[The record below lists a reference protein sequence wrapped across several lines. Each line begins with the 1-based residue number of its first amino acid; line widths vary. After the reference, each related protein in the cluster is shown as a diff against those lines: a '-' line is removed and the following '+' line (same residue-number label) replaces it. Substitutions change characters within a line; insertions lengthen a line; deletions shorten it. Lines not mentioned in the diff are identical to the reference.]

1 MERDLEL
8 GPLLELGNKIR
19 EKKHEATFICQSC
32 RWIGGATEDPWLFF
46 AIMGQGFLFSLP
58 TLSKQGKGITSS
70 PLNPPFVQY

>member
-46 AIMGQGFLFSLP
+46 AIMWVRDFYLVAYQHFP
-58 TLSKQGKGITSS
+58 SKGKARE
-70 PLNPPFVQY
+70 